1 MGLFVHEFFCSGAYP
16 GELRQ
21 SSLAREGL
29 AMLRAILE
37 DFAGCRAGGATT
49 TLDHRLI
56 EDARKTGFADWAEVH
71 CTESPRHERSLF
83 QQLAAESEATF
94 VIAPESDGHLL
105 ERRILVDRAG
115 GRFLGHSAD
124 AIGLCA
130 DKLAFAEHLT
140 RHDLPTVPTRLFDP
154 SAKQPPFPFPL
165 VVKPRD
171 GAGSQD
177 TFLIRDGDDLEHVRG
192 VFASTGR
199 ERVREAIVQPFVAGR
214 SLSVVAVVDSD
225 SACVQVFPAGEQR
238 LSDDGRFHYQGG
250 RIPAPPPLPIC
261 LEAIIMRVCCSIAGL
276 TGYIGFDLI
285 LPEHSSRVLIV
296 EANPRLTTSY
306 LGYRALANENLARKI
321 VQPARAAAP
330 IAWKAGTVE
339 FTADGAA
346 RAVTL

>member
-1 MGLFVHEFFCSGAYP
+1 MGLFVHEFFCSGAHP

-37 DFAGCRAGGATT
+37 DFAGCCARRATT

-56 EDARKTGFADWAEVH
+56 EDVRNTGIADWAEIH
-71 CTESPRHERSLF
+71 WAESAQRERLLF
-83 QQLAAESEATF
+83 QKLAAESEATF

-105 ERRILVDRAG
+105 ERRLLVDRAG

-130 DKLAFAEHLT
+130 DKLAFAKHLT
-140 RHDLPTVPTRLFDP
+140 RHELPTVPTRLFDP
-154 SAKQPPFPFPL
+154 SAKKPAFPFPL

-177 TFLIRDGDDLEHVRG
+177 TFLIREGDDLENVRG

-199 ERVREAIVQPFVAGR
+199 ERVREAVVQPFVAGR
-214 SLSVVAVVDSD
+214 SLSVAAVVDGD
-225 SACVQVFPAGEQR
+225 SGYVQVFPVGEQR

-250 RIPAPPPLPIC
+250 RIPAAPPLPAGVD
-261 LEAIIMRVCCSIAGL
+261 AIITRVCRSIVGL
-276 TGYIGFDLI
+276 AGYIGFDLM
-285 LPEHSSRVLIV
+285 LPQHSPCVLII

-306 LGYRALANENLARKI
+306 LGYRALANENLAARI
-321 VQPARAAAP
+321 LQSARAAAP
-330 IAWKAGTVE
+330 IAWNADAIE
-339 FTADGAA
+339 FTADGA
-346 RAVTL
+346 V